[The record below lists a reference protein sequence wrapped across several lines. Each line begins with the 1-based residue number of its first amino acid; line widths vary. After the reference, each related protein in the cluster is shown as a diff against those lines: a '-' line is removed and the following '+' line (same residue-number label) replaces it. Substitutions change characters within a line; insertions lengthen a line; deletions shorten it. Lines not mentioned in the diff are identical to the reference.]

1 MLGHVLAIRGA
12 GQWRDPR
19 QRCGGTNT
27 CRFATW
33 ALELG
38 CGARQH
44 GPHSHAATFSHT
56 LRHQHSAMMP
66 AGAAASTTSGAN
78 AMWRTRANS
87 WHMICFRGEVAC
99 VGLPELFPAHAKKLF
114 LACPGAAWALF
125 RAVMGVLATGLEH
138 GTLWRLAC
146 GCWRLLTHAPRGCAH
161 QTSGL
166 GIINFFLGTLHSW
179 VMDVVSATYGPHGRL
194 TIAPYVTSCVRISEP
209 LNAPAIV
216 VLTER
221 AVWQDNRGRLG
232 ERPNRRCVR
241 YGLHRDA
248 EGVPSSRVREAGDSQ
263 SSCEGCYIQWSRL
276 QHSFECRQ

>member
-1 MLGHVLAIRGA
+1 MAHSWSGGCNRKRCSSADRCHHTGVDWCGHRGPSWHSDTATTATTTTTVTTIIFMTCTAMLGHVLAIRGA

-146 GCWRLLTHAPRGCAH
+146 GCWQLLTHAPRGCARAKP
-161 QTSGL
+161 QAWASS
-166 GIINFFLGTLHSW
+166 ISS
-179 VMDVVSATYGPHGRL
+179 SARF
-194 TIAPYVTSCVRISEP
+194 I
-209 LNAPAIV
+209 
-216 VLTER
+216 
-221 AVWQDNRGRLG
+221 RG
-232 ERPNRRCVR
+232 
-241 YGLHRDA
+241 
-248 EGVPSSRVREAGDSQ
+248 
-263 SSCEGCYIQWSRL
+263 
-276 QHSFECRQ
+276 